1 MVLEE
6 IALQKNLANEWIF
19 CQRESALSRF
29 HHFFAISEFPFLM
42 WRFVR
47 QRVLKFAFAWS
58 ADFASRYR
66 CELWMHFYQGPVKLG
81 LQLCRICGIVRC
93 SDKSQLALVCS
104 DVFIFLSSAAAE
116 VVFALS
122 WTHKLENIV
131 IHSHSIEPSER
142 GPWVWFFSFDAIPE
156 VSDSQ
161 ISASCLQDWL
171 SSAFFCRFW
180 HILFFYPE
188 LRVYPERIMAEIW
201 AALPLRGA
209 DPHREKVL
217 LLGEVAGNWCWSVF
231 LFVIGPSVIGLLKP
245 KFGSFQ
251 LAHFS
256 CLFEALTA
264 STPLLFH
271 SSMALVPFIADHSLQ
286 EMLWQLML
294 ADRNLHVAN
303 EVLNTLLEI
312 EEYLEDC
319 AAPVALAT
327 LRSTITC
334 HRRTIYQLAIWKL
347 QKLMECQRALNEH
360 FVRYHRAPLV
370 DLELWKWSLSQL
382 WAMKKCSLSLAAG
395 QHVVG

>member
-6 IALQKNLANEWIF
+6 IALQKNVANEWIF

-104 DVFIFLSSAAAE
+104 DVFIFYPLQQLKLSLRYLGHISWRILLYTRIPLNLPNE
-116 VVFALS
+116 VLESDFFFRRNSWSVRLS
-122 WTHKLENIV
+122 DRCKLSTGLV
-131 IHSHSIEPSER
+131 IFC
-142 GPWVWFFSFDAIPE
+142 FF
-156 VSDSQ
+156 Q
-161 ISASCLQDWL
+161 
-171 SSAFFCRFW
+171 FW

-319 AAPVALAT
+319 AAPAALAT

-347 QKLMECQRALNEH
+347 QKLMECQRALNEY
-360 FVRYHRAPLV
+360 FLCYHRAPLV

>member
-6 IALQKNLANEWIF
+6 IALQKNLANEWMF

-104 DVFIFLSSAAAE
+104 DVFIFYPLQQLKLSLRYLGHISWRILLYTRIPLNLPNE
-116 VVFALS
+116 V
-122 WTHKLENIV
+122 LE
-131 IHSHSIEPSER
+131 
-142 GPWVWFFSFDAIPE
+142 
-156 VSDSQ
+156 SDSSLLTQ
-161 ISASCLQDWL
+161 FLKCQTLRSVQVVYRIGYLL
-171 SSAFFCRFW
+171 LFFADFDTFC
-180 HILFFYPE
+180 FFYPE

-209 DPHREKVL
+209 DPHREKFL

-360 FVRYHRAPLV
+360 FLCYHRAPLV

>member
-6 IALQKNLANEWIF
+6 IALQKNLANEWMF

-142 GPWVWFFSFDAIPE
+142 GPWRNS
-156 VSDSQ
+156 
-161 ISASCLQDWL
+161 
-171 SSAFFCRFW
+171 
-180 HILFFYPE
+180 
-188 LRVYPERIMAEIW
+188 
-201 AALPLRGA
+201 
-209 DPHREKVL
+209 
-217 LLGEVAGNWCWSVF
+217 WSVGLSDQCKLSTGLVIFCFFFNFDTFCFF
-231 LFVIGPSVIGLLKP
+231 LS
-245 KFGSFQ
+245 
-251 LAHFS
+251 
-256 CLFEALTA
+256 
-264 STPLLFH
+264 
-271 SSMALVPFIADHSLQ
+271 
-286 EMLWQLML
+286 
-294 ADRNLHVAN
+294 
-303 EVLNTLLEI
+303 
-312 EEYLEDC
+312 
-319 AAPVALAT
+319 
-327 LRSTITC
+327 
-334 HRRTIYQLAIWKL
+334 
-347 QKLMECQRALNEH
+347 RA
-360 FVRYHRAPLV
+360 
-370 DLELWKWSLSQL
+370 
-382 WAMKKCSLSLAAG
+382 
-395 QHVVG
+395 

>member
-1 MVLEE
+1 M
-6 IALQKNLANEWIF
+6 
-19 CQRESALSRF
+19 
-29 HHFFAISEFPFLM
+29 
-42 WRFVR
+42 
-47 QRVLKFAFAWS
+47 
-58 ADFASRYR
+58 
-66 CELWMHFYQGPVKLG
+66 
-81 LQLCRICGIVRC
+81 
-93 SDKSQLALVCS
+93 
-104 DVFIFLSSAAAE
+104 
-116 VVFALS
+116 
-122 WTHKLENIV
+122 
-131 IHSHSIEPSER
+131 
-142 GPWVWFFSFDAIPE
+142 
-156 VSDSQ
+156 
-161 ISASCLQDWL
+161 
-171 SSAFFCRFW
+171 
-180 HILFFYPE
+180 
-188 LRVYPERIMAEIW
+188 
-201 AALPLRGA
+201 
-209 DPHREKVL
+209 
-217 LLGEVAGNWCWSVF
+217 
-231 LFVIGPSVIGLLKP
+231 IGPSVIGLLKP

-319 AAPVALAT
+319 AAPAALAT

-370 DLELWKWSLSQL
+370 DLEL
-382 WAMKKCSLSLAAG
+382 
-395 QHVVG
+395 

>member
-6 IALQKNLANEWIF
+6 IALQKNVANEWIF

-161 ISASCLQDWL
+161 IGASCLQDWL
-171 SSAFFCRFW
+171 SSVFFNFDTFCFFIQSLGFTLRESWQKFEQRSRW
-180 HILFFYPE
+180 GGPTPIAKSFFY
-188 LRVYPERIMAEIW
+188 LVRLLEID
-201 AALPLRGA
+201 A
-209 DPHREKVL
+209 DPFS
-217 LLGEVAGNWCWSVF
+217 CSWSVRPWS
-231 LFVIGPSVIGLLKP
+231 GYWNRS
-245 KFGSFQ
+245 

-256 CLFEALTA
+256 WLISVAFSKHLPPRHLYCFILQWHWCL
-264 STPLLFH
+264 SLL
-271 SSMALVPFIADHSLQ
+271 I
-286 EMLWQLML
+286 
-294 ADRNLHVAN
+294 
-303 EVLNTLLEI
+303 I
-312 EEYLEDC
+312 
-319 AAPVALAT
+319 
-327 LRSTITC
+327 
-334 HRRTIYQLAIWKL
+334 
-347 QKLMECQRALNEH
+347 
-360 FVRYHRAPLV
+360 
-370 DLELWKWSLSQL
+370 LS
-382 WAMKKCSLSLAAG
+382 KKCFGSWC
-395 QHVVG
+395 